1 MSRHRIFLL
10 LLIGSNLCIHADTSD
25 IQDFPRQ
32 TPYYRANVHYTV
44 TLPMTDEE
52 IEYEINLSVA
62 PSLQDSLNNYYRYL
76 ITYQPRNTPDAESRF
91 ALYENGHYYRFE
103 RQRLREYHRERQ
115 PELFAQHKNKRPIQL
130 TGLFTD
136 LLPAE
141 IRRTLLQLS
150 GDSCTAMTMHADTIV
165 HGLGCHAL
173 DITQFVQDEA
183 VRQCLY
189 CFDKDNAQPLFIKI
203 ENNPHGLG
211 AQSIE
216 AIYQHTDTTV
226 FPVSEISENA
236 LLKRWGDVMA
246 RYRKDHYKATSLHG
260 KDAPRFSLPLFGTT
274 NRRELDTPTESPLIL
289 LFTDTHSHYRTETY
303 TEVERIAMQQNVPLY
318 VIFTEANPDDISE
331 EIGGMGKPYA
341 QMLYHGGKTALEYGV
356 TGYPT
361 LFVVNTDGKI
371 SFVQIGYTPE
381 TASKLNSHIE
391 SILLNNPI

>member
-1 MSRHRIFLL
+1 MTRNCIFLL
-10 LLIGSNLCIHADTSD
+10 LLIGNNISIHADASG
-25 IQDFPRQ
+25 IQDFPLQ

-44 TLPMTDEE
+44 TLPMTDDE
-52 IEYEINLSVA
+52 IEYDINLSVA
-62 PSLQDSLNNYYRYL
+62 PSLRDSLNNYYRYL
-76 ITYQPRNTPDAESRF
+76 ITYQPRNKTDAESQF

-115 PELFAQHKNKRPIQL
+115 PELFVQRKNKRPIQL

-165 HGLGCHAL
+165 YGLGCHAL
-173 DITQFVQDEA
+173 NITQYVQDEA

-189 CFDKDNAQPLFIKI
+189 CFDKKNAQPLFIKI

-216 AIYQHTDTTV
+216 AVYQHTDTTA

-236 LLKRWGDVMA
+236 LLDKWGDVMS
-246 RYRKDHYKATSLHG
+246 RYKKDHYKATSLQG
-260 KDAPRFSLPLFGTT
+260 KDAPRFSLPLFGTAE
-274 NRRELDTPTESPLIL
+274 RRQLDTPSELPLIL
-289 LFTDTHSHYRTETY
+289 LFTDTHSHYRSETY
-303 TEVERIAMQQNVPLY
+303 TEVERIAMQQCVPMY
-318 VIFTEANPDDISE
+318 VIFTEANQDDISE
-331 EIGGMGKPYA
+331 EISKMGKPYA

-361 LFVVNTDGKI
+361 LFVINTDGKI
-371 SFVQIGYTPE
+371 TFVQIGPAPE